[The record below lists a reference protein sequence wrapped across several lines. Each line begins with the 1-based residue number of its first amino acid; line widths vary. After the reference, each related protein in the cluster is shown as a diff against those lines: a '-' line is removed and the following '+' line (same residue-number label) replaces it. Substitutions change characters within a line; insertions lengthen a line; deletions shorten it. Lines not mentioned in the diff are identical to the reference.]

1 MRILV
6 TIVHHWNPR
15 CRSPCLLRP
24 EREPRQYALQD
35 QLLALRR
42 LDTRQGMLNIAT
54 KTVDDAN
61 HALRHQF
68 TIKVVTD
75 GSALRV
81 DHLSHVTENCLK
93 RCQRS
98 LQIPSIWGLKRR
110 EFLLNI
116 SMRNMTYMCI

>member
-6 TIVHHWNPR
+6 TIVHHWNPKVLVAA
-15 CRSPCLLRP
+15 SLRP

-42 LDTRQGMLNIAT
+42 LDTRQMLNIAT

-61 HALRHQF
+61 HALRHRF

-75 GSALRV
+75 GQHHVL
-81 DHLSHVTENCLK
+81 DHLEPDY
-93 RCQRS
+93 RQ
-98 LQIPSIWGLKRR
+98 
-110 EFLLNI
+110 
-116 SMRNMTYMCI
+116 